1 VGGYLNTAINEMMVE
16 GHMVAQVQLAEA
28 LTTAE
33 NTALHSDGT
42 TKFGHMSVIR

>member
-1 VGGYLNTAINEMMVE
+1 VE

-33 NTALHSDGT
+33 NTIPHSDGT
-42 TKFGHMSVIR
+42 TKFGHKYVSY